1 MHNELK
7 TIIEQ
12 AWENRALLQAP
23 AVQQAVRQVVEL
35 VDKGE
40 LRTAEPV
47 DPAKS
52 EWKVNEWV
60 KKAVILYFPIQP
72 MRKMEA
78 GELEWYDKMELKH
91 GYGELGV
98 RVVPQA
104 VARYGAYI
112 APGAILMPSY
122 VNIGAYVDTGTMVDT
137 WATVGSCAQI
147 GKHVHLSGG
156 VGIGG
161 VLEPV
166 QAAPVIIEDSCF
178 IGSRCIVVEGAH
190 VCREAVLGSNTVIT
204 GSTHII
210 DVTGLG
216 GRPGQ
221 LPQAVPGGRIQR
233 HVRADHRPA
242 QGIHRQENLAER
254 RPARLRRIGIDMI
267 HRIEE
272 TTSTN
277 DDARDAKYRHGDIVW
292 AERQTAGRGQRGH
305 KWSSAEGLNLTFSLV
320 LEPRFLPAGEQFL
333 LNEAVALAL
342 TDTFAQFGIA
352 ARIKWTNDIYAGDKK
367 LVGILIEHSY
377 SGQTLARTIVGIGIN
392 VNQTEFDPALPNP
405 VSMAM
410 VAGRTFDRGE
420 VLEAFRRHIGIRY
433 AQLELDERETLQRD
447 YREQMYRL
455 GERHTF
461 RYPDGTPTEAS
472 IEGVRPTGELLLRH
486 ADGTLREYLFK
497 EIEFVIAGK

>member
-1 MHNELK
+1 MKHV
-7 TIIEQ
+7 
-12 AWENRALLQAP
+12 
-23 AVQQAVRQVVEL
+23 AVNFAAYGGTVQAVRDISFSIEEGQTVAL
-35 VDKGE
+35 VGE
-40 LRTAEPV
+40 SGCGKSITAKTIMGLVKKPGKVMEGSQIIFEGT
-47 DPAKS
+47 DIAKYS
-52 EWKVNEWV
+52 SKEWKKFRGKECSMIFQDALVSLN
-60 KKAVILYFPIQP
+60 P
-72 MRKMEA
+72 
-78 GELEWYDKMELKH
+78 
-91 GYGELGV
+91 
-98 RVVPQA
+98 
-104 VARYGAYI
+104 
-112 APGAILMPSY
+112 
-122 VNIGAYVDTGTMVDT
+122 TMK
-137 WATVGSCAQI
+137 I
-147 GKHVHLSGG
+147 GKQIQGLR
-156 VGIGG
+156 
-161 VLEPV
+161 
-166 QAAPVIIEDSCF
+166 AAP
-178 IGSRCIVVEGAH
+178 
-190 VCREAVLGSNTVIT
+190 
-204 GSTHII
+204 
-210 DVTGLG
+210 LG

-410 VAGRTFDRGE
+410 VA
-420 VLEAFRRHIGIRY
+420 VW
-433 AQLELDERETLQRD
+433 
-447 YREQMYRL
+447 
-455 GERHTF
+455 
-461 RYPDGTPTEAS
+461 
-472 IEGVRPTGELLLRH
+472 
-486 ADGTLREYLFK
+486 
-497 EIEFVIAGK
+497 

>member
-1 MHNELK
+1 
-7 TIIEQ
+7 
-12 AWENRALLQAP
+12 
-23 AVQQAVRQVVEL
+23 
-35 VDKGE
+35 
-40 LRTAEPV
+40 
-47 DPAKS
+47 
-52 EWKVNEWV
+52 
-60 KKAVILYFPIQP
+60 
-72 MRKMEA
+72 
-78 GELEWYDKMELKH
+78 
-91 GYGELGV
+91 
-98 RVVPQA
+98 
-104 VARYGAYI
+104 
-112 APGAILMPSY
+112 
-122 VNIGAYVDTGTMVDT
+122 
-137 WATVGSCAQI
+137 
-147 GKHVHLSGG
+147 
-156 VGIGG
+156 
-161 VLEPV
+161 
-166 QAAPVIIEDSCF
+166 
-178 IGSRCIVVEGAH
+178 
-190 VCREAVLGSNTVIT
+190 
-204 GSTHII
+204 
-210 DVTGLG
+210 
-216 GRPGQ
+216 
-221 LPQAVPGGRIQR
+221 
-233 HVRADHRPA
+233 
-242 QGIHRQENLAER
+242 
-254 RPARLRRIGIDMI
+254 MI

-352 ARIKWTNDIYAGDKK
+352 ARIKWTN
-367 LVGILIEHSY
+367 
-377 SGQTLARTIVGIGIN
+377 GIN

-447 YREQMYRL
+447 YRERMYRL

-497 EIEFVIAGK
+497 EIEFVIEKTQ